1 MNRLRTLTLGLLLV
15 FVAGACTADGKL
27 NLPRS
32 GAAFSPY
39 IAGLSPNEFEDR
51 YLPWWRG
58 MDPLYEPS
66 AMTNIL
72 PMDAR
77 CPLRF
82 DYTRYTNDPGQDARP
97 EIKNNATDGVYLTD
111 VIGNRGFYH
120 RTGRLE
126 ALLVVYGTARK
137 TTTDTTYTCAGPTSA
152 ANRVY
157 LPIRIDMRSGA
168 YIIEGWTQPAA
179 TIELAASLAS
189 QSSRVKKDSGGQ
201 WEDADTEQIYSPLRL
216 TRFQIT
222 EGNIQRVLNY
232 ARIKEASS
240 GGAAT
245 ARRIHWFR
253 VSDLAPYY
261 RSKAPSANPGCAAA
275 YAFAVDYESYKGLCA
290 LDSTVL
296 PIAAKD
302 AASIYSDLYVDRMGR
317 MGDPNTSAESIATD
331 DGCVSNANAG
341 NCTILQGGAGSN
353 SLKNDWEIVEQ
364 QLAIINAT
372 ASSKGGIGANCDDAT
387 DSRPSSC
394 TGDQLKR
401 AQAFAVIRDL
411 FTERGATS
419 ALVDG
424 ISALPDGFGSIDRA
438 NSDVIGVIAGHG
450 QAAWDDTV
458 AALRNGPA
466 VKRFGSFVGE
476 TSELGNIDK
485 DDTATVTPSFVLSD
499 VGATTEA
506 QEAWLR
512 EHSALFGGSAQSVS
526 LMRFKTSTSDTGAVF
541 GIGGSEG
548 SGPSAGVLSYHQG
561 PLGRIAISVSGG
573 TLRNEGVTYTTDFL
587 PLHAIGR
594 TSAEG
599 VSARESYWA
608 IDPRNILQAINDFIV
623 GIYQGTF
630 GAALTELSSFA
641 VDGILATPGLNRFEL
656 DLAYSAP
663 DRPIYQTNDNV
674 DTKLLEET
682 EYANIPA
689 SIAELTG
696 SKAACTYAQYAGLLN
711 APGNDDGKNPST
723 FVYPENKDPK
733 VDPTVLHSV
742 EECYVNNTVF
752 GLFQLSRGLTLILF
766 LVLIARFFI
775 RLGTGREREMTI
787 MGFFARAMIALAVI
801 LGPEI
806 ILQLGAAIISEAIT
820 LTNFFGTQLSGGR
833 PYSYLWLFG
842 AYLSRADVTAVNVFS
857 LMLLAP
863 FSILGL
869 AILSIVTFL
878 RSVFTIAI
886 IAISPFWMI
895 DLLYRNESRFFNRSL
910 LLMMRLYLIPIL
922 TLITLMFL
930 FLFFPASTDL
940 SDSQT
945 NFGFFAAILGL
956 LAILLVVFVPIWAS
970 NKLVG
975 AFGDQVLG
983 RISKALK
990 SANDSKK
997 ADFLEAGMRGEKGLK
1012 KFRDDLASGA
1022 LELER
1027 EEKRRLNAEK
1037 SAKRLPAG
1045 GSKKEDE
1052 ATEDGKP
1059 AEDGKKTVG
1068 TLLAGAGKTAG
1079 LIRAARAAI
1088 GAEASRPRTIAERM
1102 KALQAGGLKG
1112 AAVKGLGTGAKLTAW
1127 TARTASEMMVGNELA
1142 DTKGYADTKL
1152 AAARSSLYAR
1162 LAAAGVMSTTG
1173 EIRTDTAQGRLAAA
1187 GLEIAGQARSEVAG
1201 YAAARLAIARNTF
1214 MSGVNAERRYLAASA
1229 SIESTRVEVAELDAA
1244 LAAGTLREDE
1254 ARAAQSRVTTL
1265 REQIATNERI
1275 QLESAAAIAAA
1286 RSSSTAAIGGAVMR
1300 LRESSVA
1307 TELFG
1312 ATPDAAARSSVE
1324 AQAAAAD
1331 AVLRHL
1337 DVDLEQLR
1345 LEERAATAAGDAAG
1359 QRAAQ
1364 RAIAERTAF
1373 RTAVEAEREV
1383 LFDDAARRAVGADVD
1398 ATIRGAEVAADAF
1411 AAMGRAGGSR
1421 ARLRNTAAE
1430 TELAT
1435 LDEQISAI
1443 DAREASYREMRERGV
1458 ILTDAPDFEAERS
1471 VLVARRATL
1480 ADEATRTGALVADA
1494 TTARTVLERWS
1505 RAAAGILPDGRP
1517 ALSGASFS
1525 DAGAVAGA
1533 FAAGALAG
1541 AAGIVAG
1548 SATLDAGRSAGSSI
1562 GAALDARVADLVGPA
1577 PTSSA
1582 APLPATADLPAPN
1595 LPRPGTAPLPTHR
1608 RPAPA
1613 SATPSGRPAPA
1624 TDVPSIRTGTPVRSA
1639 APVTATGGRVAE
1651 PVTPVDEPVAAAP
1664 APAAVAVV
1672 ELAPERAAVEP
1683 STETVVAYISPDWPS
1698 LLRSAPVDTIDEA
1711 VRAGIENGD
1720 ELARTIGNE
1729 GVELLREGDGV
1740 ASLRESL
1747 AGMIAGSED

>member
-1 MNRLRTLTLGLLLV
+1 MSRLRTLIFGLL
-15 FVAGACTADGKL
+15 VAAIAAGCTADGKL

-82 DYTRYTNDPGQDARP
+82 DYTRYTGDPGQDARP
-97 EIKNNATDGVYLTD
+97 EIRDGATDGIYLTD

-137 TTTDTTYTCAGPTSA
+137 TTTDTTYTCAGPTSTS
-152 ANRVY
+152 NRVY

-179 TIELAASLAS
+179 TIELAAELAS

-201 WEDADTEQIYSPLRL
+201 WEDADSTQIYSPLRL

-261 RSKAPSANPGCAAA
+261 RSKAPSADPGCAAA
-275 YAFAVDYESYKGLCA
+275 YAFVVDYESYKGLCT
-290 LDSTVL
+290 LDAQL
-296 PIAAKD
+296 PISAPSAE
-302 AASIYSDLYVDRMGR
+302 AIYSDLYVDRMGR

-331 DGCVSNANAG
+331 DGCVSNANSG
-341 NCTILQGGAGSN
+341 SCTILQGGAGST
-353 SLKNDWEIVEQ
+353 SLENDWEIVEQ

-372 ASSKGGIGANCDDAT
+372 ASSKGGIGAACDDAT
-387 DSRPSSC
+387 DNRPSSC
-394 TGDQLKR
+394 TGDDLKR
-401 AQAFAVIRDL
+401 AQAFATIREL
-411 FTERGATS
+411 FTKRGASS

-424 ISALPDGFGSIDRA
+424 ISALPEGFGSIDRA

-450 QAAWDDTV
+450 QTAWDDTV

-466 VKRFGSFVGE
+466 TKRFGSFVGE

-526 LMRFKTSTSDTGAVF
+526 LMRFKTEVA
-541 GIGGSEG
+541 G
-548 SGPSAGVLSYHQG
+548 SGQSAGVLSYHQG

-656 DLAYSAP
+656 DLAYSTP

-689 SIAELTG
+689 SIAALTG
-696 SKAACTYAQYAGLLN
+696 SKAACTYAQYTGLLN
-711 APGNDDGKNPST
+711 APGNDDGKSPSS
-723 FVYPENKDPK
+723 FVYPENADPK
-733 VDPTVLHSV
+733 VDPTALHSV

-775 RLGTGREREMTI
+775 RLGTGKERDMTI
-787 MGFFARAMIALAVI
+787 MGFFARSMIALAVI

-878 RSVFTIAI
+878 RSAFTIAL

-895 DLLYRNESRFFNRSL
+895 DLLYRTESRFFNRSL

-945 NFGFFAAILGL
+945 NFGFFAAVIGL

-990 SANDSKK
+990 SSNDSKK
-997 ADFLEAGMRGEKGLK
+997 ADFLEAGMRGEEGLK
-1012 KFRDDLASGA
+1012 QFRSDLVAREAARDRELADARSGGRLASGA
-1022 LELER
+1022 RGETKAL
-1027 EEKRRLNAEK
+1027 K
-1037 SAKRLPAG
+1037 G
-1045 GSKKEDE
+1045 GGEGGG
-1052 ATEDGKP
+1052 ALGDG
-1059 AEDGKKTVG
+1059 GKKTAG
-1068 TLLAGAGKTAG
+1068 ALLAGAAAIAGGGKAAG
-1079 LIRAARAAI
+1079 LIGAARAAI
-1088 GAEASRPRTIAERM
+1088 GAEAGRPRTIGERM

-1127 TARTASEMMVGNELA
+1127 TARTASEMMVGSEVA
-1142 DTKGYADTKL
+1142 DTKAYADTKL
-1152 AAARSSLYAR
+1152 DAARSSLYAR
-1162 LAAAGVMSTTG
+1162 LAAAGVTSTTG

-1187 GLEIAGQARSEVAG
+1187 GLEIAGQARSEVTG
-1201 YAAARLAIARNTF
+1201 YAAARLAVARGTF
-1214 MSGVNAERRYLAASA
+1214 MSGVDAERRYLAASA

-1244 LAAGTLREDE
+1244 LSAGSLREDE

-1265 REQIATNERI
+1265 REQIATNERVQI
-1275 QLESAAAIAAA
+1275 ESAATIAAA

-1300 LRESSVA
+1300 LRESAVA

-1312 ATPDAAARSSVE
+1312 ATPEAAARSSVE

-1331 AVLRHL
+1331 AVLRRL
-1337 DVDLEQLR
+1337 DVDLDQLR
-1345 LEERAATAAGDAAG
+1345 LEERAATAAGDGAG

-1373 RTAVEAEREV
+1373 RGAVIAEREV
-1383 LFDDAARRAVGADVD
+1383 LFDDAARRAIGADAD
-1398 ATIRGAEVAADAF
+1398 ATIRAAEVAADAF
-1411 AAMGRAGGSR
+1411 AAMGRASGSR

-1430 TELAT
+1430 AELAT
-1435 LDEQISAI
+1435 LDEQIGSI
-1443 DAREASYREMRERGV
+1443 DAREASYREMRDRGV
-1458 ILTDAPDFEAERS
+1458 ILTDAPDFEAERRT
-1471 VLVARRATL
+1471 LVARRATL
-1480 ADEATRTGALVADA
+1480 VDETARTGALVTDA

-1517 ALSGASFS
+1517 AVAGASIAT
-1525 DAGAVAGA
+1525 AGAVAGA

-1548 SATLDAGRSAGSSI
+1548 SATLDAGRNAGSSI

-1582 APLPATADLPAPN
+1582 APLPSPVDAPRPAVVRPAGPPPAP
-1595 LPRPGTAPLPTHR
+1595 LSRPAGTAGTTMPLRPTST
-1608 RPAPA
+1608 APMV
-1613 SATPSGRPAPA
+1613 TG
-1624 TDVPSIRTGTPVRSA
+1624 IRTGAPVRG
-1639 APVTATGGRVAE
+1639 TFT
-1651 PVTPVDEPVAAAP
+1651 
-1664 APAAVAVV
+1664 APAAVDVPLPPAAAGAAPDPTPVIVPAAPIV
-1672 ELAPERAAVEP
+1672 EMAPEPSPLVEETRSATPAVDWADLLATGSVEAIASAVAAGIAAGDA
-1683 STETVVAYISPDWPS
+1683 TAATVGSDGVD
-1698 LLRSAPVDTIDEA
+1698 LLRMAAGTELEGEI
-1711 VRAGIENGD
+1711 RATLGATLG
-1720 ELARTIGNE
+1720 
-1729 GVELLREGDGV
+1729 
-1740 ASLRESL
+1740 
-1747 AGMIAGSED
+1747 